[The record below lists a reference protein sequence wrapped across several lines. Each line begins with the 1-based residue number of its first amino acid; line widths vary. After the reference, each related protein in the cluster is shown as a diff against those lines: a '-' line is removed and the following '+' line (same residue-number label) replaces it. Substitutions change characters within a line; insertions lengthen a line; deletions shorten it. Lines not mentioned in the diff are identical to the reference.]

1 MGWPYRVSEGQHLV
15 CFPAQ
20 DQNNPPENKTSSMRL
35 FPRQAETSAFS
46 VRSLLYAGGLEIGR
60 EKARPAPT
68 DLALSSQEARQALA
82 PGQARGLLIPCL
94 I

>member
-1 MGWPYRVSEGQHLV
+1 MQRGEHISMIRIMTRKGTRSVGVVLTSMGWPYRVSEGQHLV

-46 VRSLLYAGGLEIGR
+46 VRSLCCTRA
-60 EKARPAPT
+60 
-68 DLALSSQEARQALA
+68 DLR
-82 PGQARGLLIPCL
+82 
-94 I
+94 